1 MIDKIKWLWKFYR
14 DFPKAL
20 IALIL
25 VTPVYAFLFM
35 ATPLLIGYFVDLR
48 VKGEA
53 SLPHYLRFLEQV
65 PGLLGLDSSTGAV
78 LLILLLGALIW
89 LTYIP
94 LQGLRAWMNIRLE
107 WAFRQQAFA
116 ATTQMGPDFFN
127 KFRTGDLVTRLT
139 DDVAEKLSW
148 FACSG
153 IWRFYEAL
161 CLVGFGL
168 YAMISLNGTLTIFT
182 AGVLPVLVVIYIK
195 VISLLDR
202 RFERLQKQISNVNNA
217 MESCYSGIRVVKAYN
232 RQGFW
237 RRKFA
242 EIMASRRKAEIGAV
256 RSWVGVY
263 QLWMSVP
270 HLGVVA
276 LLLAGGYLVMVT
288 HSITTGDFV
297 AFDSLVFFLTFPMFS
312 IGDFVVRGRQAGVS
326 VGRLMEVET
335 HPPMVPDGERNGKV
349 VQFDRIRFENV
360 SFTFA
365 GVERNLVDK
374 VNLTVEKGETIALVG
389 KVGSGKSWLVN
400 MLTRLVDPT
409 EGGIYVG
416 ERNLTEIPLASYRD
430 AIGYV
435 PQEPVLFSGTI
446 AENVRFGNDGAS
458 LERIAE
464 VIALAQLN
472 DLVAGSA
479 KGLETRIGT
488 RGINISGGEKQRLSI
503 ARALI
508 RDPRILLLDDC
519 TSALDAST
527 EEKLWD
533 ELHEVMPEMTC
544 FVVTHRTKTL
554 KRADRIVLFEDGR
567 IVEVGTHEDLVAR
580 SEQYRELYSRSELEE
595 QVGVPTAKV

>member
-1 MIDKIKWLWKFYR
+1 MIEKIKWLWKFYR

-20 IALIL
+20 IALL
-25 VTPVYAFLFM
+25 LLTPLHAYIFM
-35 ATPLLIGYFVDLR
+35 AQPVLFGYFVNLH
-48 VKGEA
+48 VKGEG
-53 SLPHYLRFLEQV
+53 SLPHYLSYLEAVPHFLGVE
-65 PGLLGLDSSTGAV
+65 PKSGAV
-78 LLILLLGALIW
+78 LLMLLLGVAIW

-94 LQGLRAWMNIRLE
+94 LQGMRALMNARLE

-161 CLVGFGL
+161 CLIGFGL
-168 YAMISLNGTLTIFT
+168 YAMITLSATLTIFT
-182 AGVLPVLVVIYIK
+182 AGVLPILVIVYIK

-202 RFERLQKQISNVNNA
+202 RFEKLQKKISEVNNV
-217 MESCYSGIRVVKAYN
+217 MESCFSGIRVVKAYN
-232 RQGFW
+232 RQSFW

-242 EIMASRRKAEIGAV
+242 EIMDNRRSAEVSAV
-256 RSWVGVY
+256 RTWVGVY

-270 HLGVVA
+270 HLGVVS
-276 LLLAGGYLVMVT
+276 LLVAGGYYVVVSHTINSGEFAAFEGLVW
-288 HSITTGDFV
+288 
-297 AFDSLVFFLTFPMFS
+297 LLTFPMFS
-312 IGDFVVRGRQAGVS
+312 IGDFVVRGRQAAVS

-335 HPPMVPDGERNGKV
+335 HPPMVRDGERNGKV
-349 VQFDRIRFENV
+349 VDFDGIRFDNV

-365 GVERNLVDK
+365 GVDRNLVDS
-374 VNLTVEKGETIALVG
+374 VNLEIAKGETIALVG

-409 EGGIYVG
+409 EGNIYLG
-416 ERNLTEIPLASYRD
+416 KRNLTEIPLASYRD
-430 AIGYV
+430 VIGYV

-446 AENVRFGNDGAS
+446 AENVRFGNEGAAE
-458 LERIAE
+458 ERIGQVVE
-464 VIALAQLN
+464 LSQLN
-472 DLVAGSA
+472 DLIAGSA

-503 ARALI
+503 ARALV
-508 RDPRILLLDDC
+508 RDPKILLLDDC

-567 IVEVGTHEDLVAR
+567 ILDTGTHEELVAR

-595 QVGVPTAKV
+595 QVGAPTAKV